1 MNIIQKNVE
10 RENKTMF
17 ILVCGPKRRG
27 DLAWFV
33 ARNLKVLGHNV
44 ESVDFIHNQPQ
55 DSILS
60 RAKYK
65 LPFLDKIN
73 IAGLNKKIFT
83 YFVRRRPD
91 LVIVCKGQYILPE
104 TVRDTRKKGIRIVNW
119 YPDGVTEIM
128 TKFILES
135 LKEYDFFFTKEP
147 YILKRMKAAGLNN
160 VYYLPHCCD
169 PQIHKTIAISEEDR
183 KKYASTLSIVGSWY
197 PYREDIV
204 SHLAGFDLKIWGR
217 GWNRAREEIKNL
229 WQGREVVA
237 EEQALVFN
245 ATDININTSHLQ
257 DIEGVNKR
265 VFDIA
270 GCGAFQL
277 CYGQSDLGNL
287 FKVGEE
293 IIAYKDIDE
302 LKKLIAYYLVHEK
315 ERKEIGRNSQ
325 KRAYGEH
332 TYRHRL
338 EEILALIK

>member
-1 MNIIQKNVE
+1 
-10 RENKTMF
+10 MF
-17 ILVCGPKRRG
+17 ILVCGPKRTG

-33 ARNLKVLGHNV
+33 ARNLKILGHEV
-44 ESVDFIHNQPQ
+44 ESSDFTHNQAQ
-55 DSILS
+55 DSILN

-65 LPFLDKIN
+65 LPFLDKIS
-73 IAGLNKKIFT
+73 IAALNKRILTCFLQRK
-83 YFVRRRPD
+83 PD

-104 TVRDTRKKGIRIVNW
+104 TVRNIRRKGIKIVNW
-119 YPDGVTEIM
+119 YPDGVTEIT

-147 YILKRMKAAGLNN
+147 YILKRMKAVGLNN
-160 VYYLPHCCD
+160 VYYLPQCCD
-169 PQIHKTIAISEEDR
+169 PQIHKTITLSEEER

-197 PYREDIV
+197 PYREEIV
-204 SHLAGFDLKIWGR
+204 SRLAGFDLKIWGR
-217 GWNRAREEIKNL
+217 GWNRAREEIKNF

-270 GCGAFQL
+270 GCQAFQL
-277 CYGQSDLGNL
+277 CYEQSDLGNL
-287 FKVGEE
+287 FRIKDE
-293 IIAYKDIDE
+293 IIAYKNIDE
-302 LKKLIAYYLVHEK
+302 LKKLIEYYLVYEK
-315 ERKEIGRNSQ
+315 ERREIARNSQ
-325 KRAYGEH
+325 KRAYGAH

-338 EEILALIK
+338 EEILELIK